1 MVINVNGL
9 VSESINAFPLLV
21 QQWCRTIM
29 INIDVPKL
37 DRDFDNFRAFPDVRY
52 LGTCEIAKEIK
63 WKFLNTLPVSF
74 VVDSPQ

>member
-1 MVINVNGL
+1 
-9 VSESINAFPLLV
+9 
-21 QQWCRTIM
+21 M